1 MPTET
6 VEQHFKTRLKPTS
19 VQNFIQID
27 RWFISICSLR
37 DSLFLVEVKILITF
51 ENFYSGLRLAALLED
66 TPIPRLRWRY
76 QWHHRDER
84 IPRILERVSI
94 LQGNTIFIPDH

>member
-6 VEQHFKTRLKPTS
+6 VEQHFKIRLKPTS

-27 RWFISICSLR
+27 RWFISICLLR
-37 DSLFLVEVKILITF
+37 DSLFLVEVDLIF
-51 ENFYSGLRLAALLED
+51 KNFCSGLRLATLLED
-66 TPIPRLRWRY
+66 TPISRLWWRY